1 MIHVKND
8 SSIVTSLTSQ
18 SLAANQPEV
27 NKGKLTTIMSTQ
39 IKADSS
45 PLGPLVRSHINSCS
59 VNDL

>member
-1 MIHVKND
+1 MYRSIFIIDCAEKEMIHVKND

-39 IKADSS
+39 S
-45 PLGPLVRSHINSCS
+45 
-59 VNDL
+59 